1 MEAANKISIEL
12 DRKKKEKYQIKSIL
26 RDRASASTGAVQH
39 SYDVPYCSI
48 PTVLTVINCPTDTG
62 NMLPELI
69 WDDLTNLSLLNLG

>member
-12 DRKKKEKYQIKSIL
+12 DRKKKEKNQIKSIL

-48 PTVLTVINCPTDTG
+48 PTVPTVINCPTNTS
-62 NMLPELI
+62 NMLPEI
-69 WDDLTNLSLLNLG
+69 VEDDLKNLSLR